1 MTFITRSMRLALFAA
16 SCAALSAS
24 PVVAQTVP
32 PASTAPTYADL
43 VALAEGA
50 PLVLKARIKD
60 QAVLK
65 PERAPNLAPG
75 FARLYVEA
83 QTQALLAGNVPV
95 GESLR
100 YLVDVPLDAK
110 GKVSKFKKQEVVLF
124 ARPVSGRP
132 NELQLVDPRAQLAWT
147 PDLDARLRPVLEQL
161 AAADR
166 PPQVTGVRDALS
178 IAGTLVGESE
188 TQLFLDTANDGPVS
202 ITVVRRPG
210 MEPRWGVSWTEIV
223 DQAARPPR
231 PGTLEWYRLACA
243 LPRTLPAEANL
254 SRDAE
259 SRARAAEDYSYVISR
274 LGACERRR
282 GSNQS

>member
-100 YLVDVPLDAK
+100 C
-110 GKVSKFKKQEVVLF
+110 
-124 ARPVSGRP
+124 ARRSP
-132 NELQLVDPRAQLAWT
+132 A
-147 PDLDARLRPVLEQL
+147 
-161 AAADR
+161 
-166 PPQVTGVRDALS
+166 TGNR
-178 IAGTLVGESE
+178 
-188 TQLFLDTANDGPVS
+188 
-202 ITVVRRPG
+202 
-210 MEPRWGVSWTEIV
+210 
-223 DQAARPPR
+223 
-231 PGTLEWYRLACA
+231 
-243 LPRTLPAEANL
+243 
-254 SRDAE
+254 
-259 SRARAAEDYSYVISR
+259 RARRAVHRRHAGGRIGNAAVPRHGE
-274 LGACERRR
+274 
-282 GSNQS
+282 